1 MSLLCWNYQGLGNQH
16 TENQLAELV
25 WAKDPFVMFLVET
38 WMDEARLIFIQDCL
52 KFKHRFIAP
61 RRNKIGGLV
70 MYWKEE
76 FDLTIETFSKN
87 HIDATFAKTRKGSG
101 DS

>member
-1 MSLLCWNYQGLGNQH
+1 MF
-16 TENQLAELV
+16 LAE
-25 WAKDPFVMFLVET
+25 T
-38 WMDEARLIFIQDCL
+38 WTDEARLILIQDRL

-61 RRNKIGGLV
+61 RRNKSRGLV
-70 MYWKEE
+70 MYWKEG

-87 HIDATFAKTRKGSG
+87 HIDATFSKTRKGSG